1 MRQFWGYGDSP
12 SDTDVQFGEQ
22 ALAELRQSQ
31 SKLLDVFNALITRC
45 GRLLDDSLQ
54 NTINASNS
62 DIDQI
67 QAMFNEFLQGGL
79 EISTITD
86 AVNGHVIANDALVNA
101 INAYGCETVVTT
113 SGATR
118 GGAGTTGG
126 GGGASSGG
134 GGGGGG
140 GGGAS
145 SGGGGGTTGVRPV
158 TPYTPPGPVQAGLGS
173 LGWLGALAVVGYI
186 IYDKYYKKGTKKG
199 RSKRTT
205 RKMPVRRRRA

>member
-1 MRQFWGYGDSP
+1 MLTRSFRGYGAVTDSEYE
-12 SDTDVQFGEQ
+12 SVQSLVGQ
-22 ALAELRQSQ
+22 LNNAINTAKQVLTGLVAGCASIDPQLSTRI
-31 SKLLDVFNALITRC
+31 LDVESFIETRVKPAIDDWQN
-45 GRLLDDSLQ
+45 GVVLFDTIRGYIDDEVAVLDD
-54 NTINASNS
+54 
-62 DIDQI
+62 
-67 QAMFNEFLQGGL
+67 
-79 EISTITD
+79 
-86 AVNGHVIANDALVNA
+86 LVA
-101 INAYGCETVVTT
+101 KMNAYGCATGVLANGQIGQRPELA
-113 SGATR
+113 SG
-118 GGAGTTGG
+118 GGGG

-140 GGGAS
+140 
-145 SGGGGGTTGVRPV
+145 TTGIRPV